1 MFHSNYGIYIG
12 AFESLGSDLTTAA
25 SRRVAKVSSDN
36 I

>member
-12 AFESLGSDLTTAA
+12 ALESLGLDLTPAA
-25 SRRVAKVSSDN
+25 NHRVTKVSSDN